1 MTTEPGGE
9 PGAASPAVEGPGGLR
24 LPPVWL
30 QRLGTSAWLIA
41 GIALVTVAAGGLLSL
56 TDTIVM
62 PVVTA
67 GVIAAVASPVV
78 AWLARHRVPRLIGAA
93 LVVLLIAAA
102 GVATVLLVIGGILRP
117 TPPPTPLPP

>member
-30 QRLGTSAWLIA
+30 QRLGTSAWLPP
-41 GIALVTVAAGGLLSL
+41 GLPLGPVAAVWLLSL

-78 AWLARHRVPRLIGAA
+78 AWLARHRVPRLGGAGPG
-93 LVVLLIAAA
+93 VLLIPAVA
-102 GVATVLLVIGGILRP
+102 GGPFLLVV
-117 TPPPTPLPP
+117 

>member
-1 MTTEPGGE
+1 MGTEPRVE
-9 PGAASPAVEGPGGLR
+9 PGAARPAAEGPGGLR

-30 QRLGTSAWLIA
+30 RRLGTSAWLIA
-41 GIALVTVAAGGLLSL
+41 GIALVTVAAVWLLSL

-67 GVIAAVASPVV
+67 GVIAAVASPIV

-93 LVVLLIAAA
+93 LIVLLITAAA
-102 GVATVLLVIGGILRP
+102 VGTVLLVI
-117 TPPPTPLPP
+117 